1 MGRRTEALAADGSS
15 VEAAAEAARG
25 GSRSRCRS
33 APSMRPARACR
44 EAPRAVRELESYGMP
59 FSRTEDGLIYQ
70 RPLGGQS
77 LKYGEGGQAYRT
89 ACVADRTGKQD
100 PGAHARSF
108 RCLLFEERIVTFVI
122 DRSQYAPYIIR
133 PGPETW

>member
-1 MGRRTEALAADGSS
+1 MLSNSSILTLPFQVKGSDWLGDQDS
-15 VEAAAEAARG
+15 IHY
-25 GSRSRCRS
+25 
-33 APSMRPARACR
+33 MCR

-89 ACVADRTGKQD
+89 ACVADRTGKRDSNADSQ
-100 PGAHARSF
+100 AAW
-108 RCLLFEERIVTFVI
+108 CL
-122 DRSQYAPYIIR
+122 
-133 PGPETW
+133 